1 MRCSQMIVV
10 AMRNELPDAIIS
22 GYSNSMQG
30 LIHQS
35 RVAALI
41 ANSNMSWAQ

>member
-1 MRCSQMIVV
+1 MIGV
-10 AMRNELPDAIIS
+10 ARRNELPDAIIS

-30 LIHQS
+30 LMHQS

-41 ANSNMSWAQ
+41 ANSNMSWAL